1 MDISTE
7 LVSQRPSVKK
17 LLVILID
24 YGSEIATFM
33 KWKFGGRESTKYMV
47 VNSYF
52 INKLKRRA
60 NIAPRKQQERRQS
73 SQIVA
78 GKKLNKIE
86 NQRMCSKKTAGNLSI
101 T

>member
-1 MDISTE
+1 
-7 LVSQRPSVKK
+7 
-17 LLVILID
+17 
-24 YGSEIATFM
+24 
-33 KWKFGGRESTKYMV
+33 MV

>member
-1 MDISTE
+1 MA
-7 LVSQRPSVKK
+7 
-17 LLVILID
+17 
-24 YGSEIATFM
+24 G
-33 KWKFGGRESTKYMV
+33 ESTKYTV

-52 INKLKRRA
+52 INKLKQCA

-86 NQRMCSKKTAGNLSI
+86 MSVCVVKRPQETSPGREFSLSGSLASLRVAGRQCREF
-101 T
+101 